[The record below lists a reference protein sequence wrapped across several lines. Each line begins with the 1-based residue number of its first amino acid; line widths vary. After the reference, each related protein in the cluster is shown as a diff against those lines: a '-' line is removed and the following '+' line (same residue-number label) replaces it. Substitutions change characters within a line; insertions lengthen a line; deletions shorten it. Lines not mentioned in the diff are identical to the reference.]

1 MRKALFHF
9 VKLLSGLVTG
19 KSIGPFVA
27 AVFAVSLPGC
37 VYVPPVWDINDEIN
51 TVSNMKEG
59 VATREDVLDRLGEP
73 NGNIEAHTF
82 TYSGKDSSGYLMF
95 CIYSSCS
102 GGLLGEEYWTITI
115 SFDEGDFVESIRMK
129 PDPLLEPEARKAA
142 KAKAAQGDPEALYQL
157 ARSSVGNKRLERYCL
172 AATGGLPIA
181 QYHMGR
187 HFETKAEA
195 DNPTAF
201 FWHSLAAQGEL
212 PASQSALVRLTNWVS
227 EDETASTLAR
237 LENWQPSSATCDELI
252 EQERLLVERE
262 RLLAEQERLANLEA
276 QEEREK
282 IAATELDGTMLKQQE
297 AAEQGSADDQYRLGR
312 YHYDLTFDGPTSEQ
326 AHHASEAWYWVC
338 RAANNGHP
346 EAQSLLGFL
355 YSNDNPD
362 RPTAFIPKDLRKA
375 YLWYSHAA
383 SNGRSEA
390 NAGKA
395 RLAESMATAKI
406 TEAQRLVAEWK
417 PNPAE
422 CETAR
427 VVQGASR

>member
-82 TYSGKDSSGYLMF
+82 TYSGKESSGFLML
-95 CIYSSCS
+95 CIYYDCA
-102 GGLLGEEYWTITI
+102 GGLVGEEYWTVTI
-115 SFDEGDFVESIRMK
+115 RFDESDFVESIKTK
-129 PDPLLEPEARKAA
+129 PDPLGDPKARKAA
-142 KAKAAQGDPEALYQL
+142 KAKAARGDPEALYQL
-157 ARSSVGNKRLERYCL
+157 GRSSGDRKQLERYCL
-172 AATGGLPIA
+172 AANGGLPIG
-181 QYHMGR
+181 QYHMAR
-187 HFETKAEA
+187 HFETGPEA
-195 DNPTAF
+195 DYPTAL
-201 FWHSLAAQGEL
+201 FWHSLAAKGEL
-212 PASQSALVRLTNWVS
+212 PASQSALVRLTNLIS
-227 EDETASTLAR
+227 EDEAAATLEK
-237 LENWQPSSATCDELI
+237 LENWKPNPAACDELF
-252 EQERLLVERE
+252 ERE

-276 QEEREK
+276 QEERER
-282 IAATELDGTMLKQQE
+282 IAATELDATRLKQQE

-346 EAQSLLGFL
+346 AAQSLLGFL

-362 RPTAFIPKDLRKA
+362 RPTPFIPKDLRKA

-395 RLAESMATAKI
+395 RLAESMATAEI

>member
-1 MRKALFHF
+1 MRKVLFHF

-37 VYVPPVWDINDEIN
+37 IYVPPVWDINDEIN

-73 NGNIEAHTF
+73 DGGIEAHTF
-82 TYSGKDSSGYLMF
+82 RYSGKDSSGYLLF
-95 CIYSSCS
+95 CIYTSCS

-115 SFDEGDFVESIRMK
+115 NFDESDFVESIRMK
-129 PDPLLEPEARKAA
+129 PDPLGDPEARKAA
-142 KAKAAQGDPEALYQL
+142 KAKAELGDPEALYQL
-157 ARSSVGNKRLERYCL
+157 GRSSGSQKQLERYCL
-172 AATGGLPIA
+172 AANGKLPIA

-187 HFETKAEA
+187 HFETRAEA
-195 DNPTAF
+195 DNPAAF

-212 PASQSALVRLTNWVS
+212 PASQSALVRLANLIS
-227 EDETASTLAR
+227 EDEAASAVER
-237 LENWQPSSATCDELI
+237 LENWQPDPAACDDLLER
-252 EQERLLVERE
+252 ERLLVER
-262 RLLAEQERLANLEA
+262 ERLANLEA

-282 IAATELDGTMLKQQE
+282 VAAAELDALRLSQQE
-297 AAEQGSADDQYRLGR
+297 AAEQGSVDDQYRLGR
-312 YHYDLTFDGPTSEQ
+312 YHYERTFDGPTSEQ
-326 AHHASEAWYWVC
+326 AHHASEAWYWIC

-346 EAQSLLGFL
+346 TGQSLLGFF
-355 YSNDNPD
+355 YSNDNPG
-362 RPTAFIPKDLRKA
+362 RPTAFIPTDLMKA

-390 NAGKA
+390 NAVKA
-395 RLAESMATAKI
+395 RLAERMTTDDINKAERQVI
-406 TEAQRLVAEWK
+406 EWK
-417 PNPAE
+417 PNPVE